1 MDTVFGVAYD
11 GGGTFIY
18 RRGYAVVYEQMKDIF
33 YTKMHPEKL
42 VFANVLLNKRDR

>member
-18 RRGYAVVYEQMKDIF
+18 LRWGLVSRATKGDILHF
-33 YTKMHPEKL
+33 KMHPEKL
-42 VFANVLLNKRDR
+42 VFANVCLVL